1 MIKLGFIG
9 TSAIAEKFA
18 EAAALTGF
26 YEFEAVYSRK
36 KKLPKPSAKKCLLK
50 KFIQI

>member
-26 YEFEAVYSRK
+26 YELKRYIQEKRNCRNL
-36 KKLPKPSAKKCLLK
+36 LPKSA
-50 KFIQI
+50 F